1 MLTHFQERVIY
12 NKEVQT
18 TEVETESIRQ
28 QEDEKDVRQRTTRDA
43 EAEAEQLAREK
54 ELEEESAKLD
64 RELEQE
70 IKGAQDLVVAHCIL
84 IIL

>member
-1 MLTHFQERVIY
+1 LYVSAALRIGKLTCFQERVIY

-18 TEVETESIRQ
+18 TEVETEPIRQ
-28 QEDEKDVRQRTTRDA
+28 PEDEKDLRQRITREA
-43 EAEAEQLAREK
+43 EVEAEQLAREK

-70 IKGAQDLVVAHCIL
+70 IKGS
-84 IIL
+84 

>member
-1 MLTHFQERVIY
+1 VIY

-18 TEVETESIRQ
+18 TEVETEPIRQ
-28 QEDEKDVRQRTTRDA
+28 QEDEKDVRQRTRDA

-70 IKGAQDLVVAHCIL
+70 IKGAQDLLVAHCIL
-84 IIL
+84 II

>member
-1 MLTHFQERVIY
+1 MIY

-18 TEVETESIRQ
+18 TEVETEPIRQ
-28 QEDEKDVRQRTTRDA
+28 QEDEKEVRQRTIRDA

-64 RELEQE
+64 RELERE
-70 IKGAQDLVVAHCIL
+70 IKGAQDLLVANCIL
-84 IIL
+84 VI